1 MPKQRTAKDREQH
14 LYLVLDDWYSG
25 YSIRKVSLSRRSGK
39 RRSGEG
45 VVPLPGAFMRIREP
59 RGFPKYIAAAFG
71 TRIMVMYPSIDIPG
85 IPMIDVEE
93 LSFDYGPEPSF
104 SAVPIYLPVGDN
116 KLFALCFA
124 TFHCYLWM
132 PEHSEPRGRK
142 DLSFPPFGRVDVS
155 SYGVQPDGCIL
166 VSTRVS
172 LTDQSGQTG
181 RVRYRYTGPVWPE
194 TG

>member
-1 MPKQRTAKDREQH
+1 
-14 LYLVLDDWYSG
+14 VLDDWHSG
-25 YSIRKVSLSRRSGK
+25 YSIRKVSCSRSRGSGK
-39 RRSGEG
+39 RAE
-45 VVPLPGAFMRIREP
+45 PLPGAFMRIRAP
-59 RGFPKYIAAAFG
+59 RGFPEWIAAAFG
-71 TRIMVMYPSIDIPG
+71 TKIMVLYPGIADDTPG

-93 LSFDYGPEPSF
+93 QSFDYGPEPEPHYNAS
-104 SAVPIYLPVGDN
+104 PIYLPVGDN

-166 VSTRVS
+166 VSTKRG
-172 LTDQSGQTG
+172 TTFIFDTKE
-181 RVRYRYTGPVWPE
+181 YVWKQYSNWPW
-194 TG
+194 TL